1 MKQRILV
8 AMSGGVDSSV
18 TAALLQDAGYPL
30 CGATMQL
37 YQPAGGASDRPCG
50 TQQNIADA
58 RRVCEMLGIDFYTL
72 DFTKQFQT
80 EVIDRFADGYQRGFT
95 PNPCVD
101 CNKHLKFGVLLKQAR
116 AIGCDAIATGHYARI
131 AFSQKYG
138 RWVLQKGEVPSKDQ
152 SYVLYSMTQDELA
165 HTLLPL
171 GGYDKQE
178 IRAIAQ
184 RRGMV
189 NARKKDSQDIC
200 FIPDGDHGKFLCEQC
215 GAHAVPGDFIDKHG
229 NVLGQHR
236 GIVYYTVGQRRGL
249 GISAPQRLY
258 VLEKNAADNTVTVG
272 YEADLLCSEFTVCDV
287 NWIAWKRVTQP
298 VRCAVRTRYHGN
310 ETPAVLLPEGDV
322 VRVRLETPQRAVS
335 PGQAAVFYDGDIVLG
350 GGTIQ

>member
-1 MKQRILV
+1 MKQRIVV

-37 YQPAGGASDRPCG
+37 YRPAGGASDRPCG
-50 TQQNIADA
+50 TEQNIADA
-58 RRVCEMLGIDFYTL
+58 RRVCEMLGIDFYTF

-80 EVIDRFADGYQRGFT
+80 EVIDRFADGYQRGLT

-101 CNKHLKFGVLLKQAR
+101 CNKHLKFGVLLEQAR

-131 AFSQKYG
+131 VFSQKYG
-138 RWVLQKGEVPSKDQ
+138 RWVLKKGAVPSKDQ

-184 RRGMV
+184 QRGLV

-200 FIPDGDHGKFLCEQC
+200 FIPDGDHGKFLCEHC
-215 GAHAVPGDFIDKHG
+215 GAQAVPGDFIDKDG

-258 VLEKNAADNTVTVG
+258 VLDKNAADNTVTVG
-272 YEADLLCSEFTVCDV
+272 YESDLLCSEFTVCDV
-287 NWIAWKRVTQP
+287 NWIAWEHVTQP
-298 VRCAVRTRYHGN
+298 VHCAVRTRYHGN